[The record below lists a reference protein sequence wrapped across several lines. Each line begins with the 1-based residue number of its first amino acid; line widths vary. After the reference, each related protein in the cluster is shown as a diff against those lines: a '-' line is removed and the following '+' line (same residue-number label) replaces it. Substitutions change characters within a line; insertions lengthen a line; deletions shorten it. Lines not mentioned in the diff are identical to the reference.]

1 MKSKGLFFISS
12 DIVNNKDCGHGPG
25 PLHTNTDIMSELK
38 KTGFIDITLQDYTLD
53 NDGIHLIECKKE
65 K

>member
-1 MKSKGLFFISS
+1 M
-12 DIVNNKDCGHGPG
+12 N
-25 PLHTNTDIMSELK
+25 ELK